1 MYIPGTSDNDT
12 LTGTNGNDH
21 FDGGAG
27 DDIFQGGLGDDYY
40 IVNSDGDQVIEETNQ
55 GVDSVVASVN
65 YTLSLNVENLFLSD
79 SATLGVGNSSSN
91 YMVANAAIGSDLNA
105 LGGDDVLMGGLGN
118 DTFYGDTGNDYLN
131 GGAGSDILNGGAGND
146 YYVVDSLGDQVVEAS
161 GEGVDSVAAS
171 VNYTLSDNV
180 ENLYLSAGAT
190 VGTGNSGDNFLV
202 GNQSWSNDR
211 VGSILN
217 GLDGN
222 DVLRGG
228 PRFDTLN
235 GGAGDDYLNGGGEGI
250 VSEHDILNGGA
261 GNDFY
266 VVNHYLDE
274 VVEAPGE
281 GVDTLFKSVSSR
293 DHYLPANIENLFL
306 GGSITSALDN
316 SGDNYLVANPTLG
329 SGLLANEGNDTL
341 LGGAGNDM
349 MEDRSGNNYLD
360 GSAGDDTLVTVFS
373 LGNDN
378 LNGGEGNDQ
387 LVSGPGND
395 TLTGGAGNDR
405 FNLHP
410 GIVSSFASMGVDII
424 TDFTSGQDQMYL
436 YSSVFSGLT
445 TINFAN
451 VTSDQLAAS
460 SSGNIVYNSTNGNL
474 FYNSDG
480 VTDGFGSGGLFATL
494 APNLTLAASD
504 FVII

>member
-40 IVNSDGDQVIEETNQ
+40 IVNSDSDQVIEEANQ

-161 GEGVDSVAAS
+161 GEGVD
-171 VNYTLSDNV
+171 
-180 ENLYLSAGAT
+180 
-190 VGTGNSGDNFLV
+190 
-202 GNQSWSNDR
+202 
-211 VGSILN
+211 
-217 GLDGN
+217 
-222 DVLRGG
+222 
-228 PRFDTLN
+228 
-235 GGAGDDYLNGGGEGI
+235 
-250 VSEHDILNGGA
+250 
-261 GNDFY
+261 
-266 VVNHYLDE
+266 
-274 VVEAPGE
+274 
-281 GVDTLFKSVSSR
+281 TLFKSVISSY
-293 DHYLPANIENLFL
+293 HYLPANIENLFL

-405 FNLHP
+405 FYFYP
-410 GIVSSFASMGVDII
+410 GMVSSFASMGVDII

-436 YSSVFSGLT
+436 YRSVFSGLT

-480 VTDGFGSGGLFATL
+480 VTDGFGSGGLFAML